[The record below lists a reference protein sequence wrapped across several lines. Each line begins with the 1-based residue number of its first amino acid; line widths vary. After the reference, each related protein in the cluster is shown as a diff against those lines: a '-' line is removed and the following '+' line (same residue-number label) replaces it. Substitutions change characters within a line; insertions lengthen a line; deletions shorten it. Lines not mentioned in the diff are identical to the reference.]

1 MTIDMN
7 DSGIVTLEQLKRFLA
22 ASKGWKFKG
31 LSREDKYQWIEA
43 TVRRFDYFSLGKADK
58 GLVRKYIMLA
68 TGFSRAQMNR
78 LLSRKLY
85 TGAIKELPCRRNR
98 FRTIYT
104 RGDIEL
110 LAETD
115 NLHERMSGPATKV
128 ILKRQHEQFKE
139 AGFERLKGISS
150 AHIYNLRESPA
161 YKVKAI
167 TVGKTKSVQNT
178 IGVRG
183 KPNPGGKPGHLR
195 VDTVHQGDSEK
206 AKGVYSLNLVDEVTQ
221 WEVVACVEGINE
233 DWMDEVLN
241 AAMTLFPFRIRGF
254 HSDNGSEFVNKHV
267 AKMLGEQFI
276 RQSKSRSGRTNDNAL
291 VEGKNGSVIRKHM
304 GHWHIAC
311 GYAPEV
317 NRFYMGKFNVYL
329 NYHRP
334 CGFATVTVDEKG
346 KRHRNYEVY
355 QTPYEALKMLPNA
368 AQYLKEGVTFEQLDR
383 IAMSESDN
391 ECARLMQKEKL
402 KLFRKVQPA
411 GLNLFQ
417 KGGLATNTRRDNDE

>member
-1 MTIDMN
+1 MN
-7 DSGIVTLEQLKRFLA
+7 DSGIATLKQLKRFLL

-31 LSREDKYQWIEA
+31 LSREDKYRWIEA
-43 TVRRFDYFSLGKADK
+43 TVRRFDYFLLCKSDK
-58 GLVRKYIMLA
+58 GPVRKYIMLA
-68 TGFSRAQMNR
+68 TGFSRPQMNR
-78 LLSRKLY
+78 LLARKLY
-85 TGAIKELPCRRNR
+85 TGEIKELPCRRNR

-115 NLHERMSGPATKV
+115 NLHERMSGPATKA
-128 ILKRQHEQFKE
+128 ILKRQHDRFKD
-139 AGFERLKGISS
+139 ARFERLKGISS

-161 YKVKAI
+161 YRVKAI
-167 TVGKTKSVQNT
+167 TVGKTKSVQNS

-233 DWMDEVLN
+233 AWMDEVLS
-241 AAMTLFPFRIRGF
+241 ASMTLFPFRIRGF
-254 HSDNGSEFVNKHV
+254 HSDNGSEFVNKQV
-267 AKMLGEQFI
+267 AKMLGKQFI

-291 VEGKNGSVIRKHM
+291 VEGKNASVIRKHM
-304 GHWHIAC
+304 GHWHIARD
-311 GYAPEV
+311 YAPAV
-317 NRFYMGKFNVYL
+317 NRFYMGKFNIYL

-346 KRHRNYEVY
+346 KRHRKYEVY
-355 QTPYEALKMLPNA
+355 QTPYEALKKLPEA
-368 AQYLKEGVTFEQLDR
+368 AQYLKDGVTFEQLDK
-383 IAMSESDN
+383 IAMLESDN
-391 ECARLMQKEKL
+391 ECAKLMQKEKQAM
-402 KLFRKVQPA
+402 FRKVQPA
-411 GLNLFQ
+411 GLNQFP
-417 KGGLATNTRRDNDE
+417 KGEAATNSRRNYDE